1 MYNNNSI
8 YYSLIIT
15 VIVVYLC
22 RGSNPAVHR
31 VSCTEM
37 SGSSRR
43 AVSQIAAATS
53 KHRTTSTAAVSSVT
67 ASPHNITTDH
77 TAPPTQRTEAAAAE
91 QSIKQWED
99 LPGPLSLPLIGSSY
113 ALFFGKRNRAQLHEK
128 SVSNSQSYNPLMK

>member
-1 MYNNNSI
+1 
-8 YYSLIIT
+8 
-15 VIVVYLC
+15 
-22 RGSNPAVHR
+22 
-31 VSCTEM
+31 M

-43 AVSQIAAATS
+43 VVNQIAAATS

-91 QSIKQWED
+91 QTIRQWED